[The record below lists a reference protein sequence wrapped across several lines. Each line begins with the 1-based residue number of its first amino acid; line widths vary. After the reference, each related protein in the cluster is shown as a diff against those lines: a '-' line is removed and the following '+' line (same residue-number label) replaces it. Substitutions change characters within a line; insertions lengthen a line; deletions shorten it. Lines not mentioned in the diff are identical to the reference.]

1 MREIKFRGISYLT
14 NDWVYGYLSKRESLY
29 YIQNTYNV
37 KENTIG
43 QFTGLK
49 DKNGVEIYEGD
60 IVSKKRK
67 KDINNFASDLFHDP
81 DYYSVVLFNLGC
93 FMTDDSLTIID
104 YIKDFHG
111 NVQAEVIG
119 NIYEHPN
126 LLNNE

>member
-60 IVSKKRK
+60 ITYHHAHKIKCEIVWLTK
-67 KDINNFASDLFHDP
+67 
-81 DYYSVVLFNLGC
+81 
-93 FMTDDSLTIID
+93 FMTFAGQNIDKTDSNNHYFYQFID
-104 YIKDFHG
+104 C
-111 NVQAEVIG
+111 NNLEVLG